1 MVGNI
6 LKWGCGTLLVVVA
19 FIVIVGIAGAI
30 LLPDMDK
37 DQSPKEP
44 HEEVLNPKEEPVR
57 KPEPKEESKSAEV
70 EADAR
75 AYYDAAARGDY
86 DYTYEHLTEMDRMSF
101 SQEDWTTALT
111 KTYSPTRPP
120 TR

>member
-19 FIVIVGIAGAI
+19 LIVIVGIAGAI
-30 LLPDMDK
+30 LLPDLDK

-57 KPEPKEESKSAEV
+57 KPEPKEEPKSAEV

-75 AYYDAAARGDY
+75 AYYDAQCPAIVCNAGNRKPFIYAGFAN
-86 DYTYEHLTEMDRMSF
+86 SCNV
-101 SQEDWTTALT
+101 QQPQTAH
-111 KTYSPTRPP
+111 S
-120 TR
+120 